1 MWAFSIGSY
10 KDLLNRVRLRM
21 KYFYDFVHQ
30 LSDGVSV
37 FSVSILSV
45 VAVVAPKYLSINKAS
60 LS

>member
-30 LSDGVSV
+30 LSDRVSV

-45 VAVVAPKYLSINKAS
+45 VAVVAPKYLSINKAY